1 MIDKAIK
8 GIIGDGLDSL
18 ERLRGH
24 AESVAKDAEQVLLR
38 ARADIAALVKMSE
51 DVNVKTLE
59 RFQGLLTV
67 EFPVHKRDNG
77 ANPYLVLQVD
87 SGGYHQLKGVLGPQ
101 QLESGQYRALVLIER
116 VGPLE
121 HGR

>member
-18 ERLRGH
+18 EGLRLQ
-24 AESVAKDAEQVLLR
+24 AESVVKGAAVVLQH

-67 EFPVHKRDNG
+67 EFPIYKRDHG
-77 ANPYLVLQVD
+77 ANPSLVLQVD
-87 SGGYHQLKGVLGPQ
+87 QGGYHLLKGVLGPQ

-121 HGR
+121 NGR